1 MINKHNINKVLN
13 KLPKDKV
20 ELEKVE
26 LALIDDMQ
34 SAISEIQKDAE
45 NLAKAEREQFDA
57 VVNIRK
63 AIKVAQKVDQTSVE
77 LAKKAGARG
86 DKYAKLIGKA
96 RKAAEALGIKGDIKE
111 VKQLFKE
118 LDNLDQRAEKI
129 IDFNFNI
136 ESVR

>member
-34 SAISEIQKDAE
+34 SAISEIQKDRD
-45 NLAKAEREQFDA
+45 LVDRAERDQWEA
-57 VVNIRK
+57 ILAIRT
-63 AIKVAQKVDQTSVE
+63 AIKEAKGVDKKSVE

-96 RKAAEALGIKGDIKE
+96 RKAAEALGIKGYIKE
-111 VKQLFKE
+111 VKQLFQVLDE
-118 LDNLDQRAEKI
+118 LDQKI
-129 IDFNFNI
+129 ENVIDYNWKL